1 MNFKIIS
8 ILLLLIIL
16 PYSLSAYG
24 GPCTGHRGTCQTSKE
39 CAQKGKTSIAG
50 YCPNDPNYIL
60 CCF

>member
-24 GPCTGHRGTCQTSKE
+24 GRCTGHAGYCRTSKE
-39 CAQKGKTSIAG
+39 CARLGKISIAG
-50 YCPNDPNYIL
+50 FCPQDPNYIL
-60 CCF
+60 CCY